1 MDLRLDTLALL
12 NLHSIPYVEQ
22 WGQGRA
28 KNIAHLL
35 DEIEEGECTLVVGL
49 GGKLTRV
56 LNVVL
61 MRIYYEDTVLV
72 EHERYFKDGRDISR
86 SLDGSLAEKMTQGET
101 CREAALR
108 ALSEELAIYLQPLE
122 HDFLVHTNTYR
133 KLLESVSFPGLL
145 TERIVRVVDFT
156 MPEKYVHEKYLEVQ
170 DDKVTTFAWIPWSEC
185 PWK

>member
-1 MDLRLDTLALL
+1 MDLRLATLALL
-12 NLHSIPYVEQ
+12 DLHGIPYVEQ

-35 DEIEEGECTLVVGL
+35 DEIEEGECTLVIGR

-56 LNVVL
+56 LDVVL
-61 MRIYYEDTVLV
+61 MRIYCKNMVLV
-72 EHERYFKDGRDISR
+72 ERERAFKDGRDISR

-101 CREAALR
+101 CREAAIR
-108 ALSEELAIYLQPLE
+108 ALSEELGVHLQPFE
-122 HDFLVHTNTYR
+122 HDLLVHTNTYR

-145 TERIVRVVDFT
+145 TERIVRTVDFT
-156 MPEKYVHEKYLEVQ
+156 MPEKYVHEKYCEVQ
-170 DDKVTTFAWIPWSEC
+170 DDKVTTFAWIPWSER